1 MTNGQRLLT
10 TGEVAKRLGLHIR
23 KVQRMVEAGEI
34 PIAETV
40 GGRHLIAASVVAIIL
55 PRQTTKTQNQTETAE
70 AAS

>member
-40 GGRHLIAASVVAIIL
+40 GGRHLIDASVVTYL
-55 PRQTTKTQNQTETAE
+55 TRQKTPDQPETTE